1 MLKRAGNKMDQTFV
15 IIGAGHAGGQA
26 AATLRSKGFEGKII
40 MIGDEAY
47 APYERPPLSKAL
59 LAGEIEIERLYLK
72 KPSWYPDKDIDL
84 RVNTLV
90 DSINKADK
98 TLALSDGS
106 TVAYDKLLIATG
118 TRVRK
123 LALPGAELG
132 GIFYLRAIADTLAIQ
147 ERMTPSTKIV
157 IVGGGYIGLEVA
169 AVGAKMGCDVT
180 VLEGLDRVMN
190 RVVSPEVSA
199 FYHDIHT
206 KAGVKIITGVGVT
219 AYEGDG
225 DVSQVICADGSAYD
239 ADLVVVGVGVIPN
252 CEIADEAGLKVE
264 NGLVVDEFA
273 QTSDPDI
280 YAAGDVTN
288 HPNALLGRR
297 LRLES
302 VQNAVDQAKTAAN
315 AMLGT
320 LKEYAEI
327 PWFWSDQYDLKLQI
341 VGLSEP
347 DDDVVVRGDP
357 ETKKFSVCYLRD
369 GELVAVN
376 AINNVKDF
384 MGAKK
389 LIAAHRKID
398 PTLLADADTPLKQM

>member
-1 MLKRAGNKMDQTFV
+1 MDQTFV

-40 MIGDEAY
+40 MIGDEPY

-59 LAGEIEIERLYLK
+59 LAGEIEIDRLYLK
-72 KPSWYPDKDIDL
+72 KPSWYEDKDIDL

-90 DSINKADK
+90 DSIDKAGK
-98 TLALSDGS
+98 SLALSDGS
-106 TVAYDKLLIATG
+106 TIAYDKLLIATG

-147 ERMTPSTKIV
+147 ERMKPDTKVV

-199 FYHDIHT
+199 FYHETHT
-206 KAGVKIITGVGVT
+206 AAGVKIITGVGVT
-219 AYEGDG
+219 GYEGEG
-225 DVSQVICADGSAYD
+225 DVSKVICADGSAYD

-252 CEIADEAGLKVE
+252 CEIAEEAGLTVE
-264 NGLVVDEFA
+264 NGLVVDEYA

-288 HPNALLGRR
+288 HPNALLGGR

-347 DDDVVVRGDP
+347 DDEVVMRGDP
-357 ETKKFSVCYLRD
+357 ATKKFSVCYLRD

-398 PTLLADADTPLKQM
+398 PALLADADTPLKQM